1 MLKMSFF
8 NGTLD
13 IEKAKEEIR
22 KTKKD
27 IKYTYGLGF
36 RNPTINHA
44 PISKAEAIRKI
55 ETASLLDVIEYEN
68 YIHLNEYS
76 NNDMW

>member
-27 IKYTYGLGF
+27 IKYTYGLGV

-44 PISKAEAIRKI
+44 PISIAEAIRKI